1 MLDFARQEEGGRAYL
16 GGRRVLVAG
25 EELASP
31 VAAAKEERREVEW
44 RRRRSP
50 VEWSAVGDLC
60 RTHGFE
66 IE

>member
-1 MLDFARQEEGGRAYL
+1 
-16 GGRRVLVAG
+16 VLVAG

-44 RRRRSP
+44 RRRSP

-60 RTHGFE
+60 RAHGFE